1 MLDPV
6 LPGDSKG
13 ESLAEGS
20 CSASPLSLPVTAS
33 EVARIPWPRPFLKKP
48 KFCDGDLWVTGDVSL
63 EGPMLGE
70 VAMVSLIG
78 ESFHSSLVTVG
89 EGAALDS

>member
-1 MLDPV
+1 MLEPV

-13 ESLAEGS
+13 VSLAEGV
-20 CSASPLSLPVTAS
+20 CSTSPLSLPVTAS
-33 EVARIPWPRPFLKKP
+33 EIARIPGPRPFLKKP
-48 KFCDGDLWVTGDVSL
+48 KFCEGDFWVTGDDSL
-63 EGPMLGE
+63 EGPILGE

-89 EGAALDS
+89 EDAALDS